1 MYCVGQYW
9 MAEDKPE
16 RKTSGRNPPGG
27 SVAAAVADTDGK
39 TKETVPRESGGGIGK
54 NRRLASIRSRISIEE
69 LKNVYKRQVTLSQDD
84 SAEPIFDPMAKAQES
99 LMVVRGKTGVV
110 YCHQMTNHLCFW
122 DPQHMEKPER
132 LLCILDRCQELGLLQ
147 ECERL
152 ECRAAKEEE
161 VLNLHSPAHFGLLQT
176 TSSITDQEKL
186 EDLSSRFDSVYFHPG
201 TFESAL
207 LAAGGTLDLVDAVA
221 SGRLQNGFAIVRPP
235 GHHAME
241 SEFCGY
247 SFINNVALA
256 TRQALNTHG
265 LSRILIVDWDVHHGQ
280 GTQQAFYSDPRVLYF
295 SIHRY
300 EHGSFW
306 PNLRESNYD
315 YIGQGNGKGFNFNVP
330 LNSIGMANQ
339 DFLAILHQ
347 VLLPVAYEF
356 SPELV
361 IVSAGF
367 DAAIG
372 CHEFGPELVIVS
384 GGFDS
389 AVGDSKGE
397 MEVSPGLYAH
407 LTSHLM
413 TLAQGKVAVV
423 LEGGYYLPSLAESA
437 AMTLSALLGHPCPS
451 LMDPIIQP
459 SKSLQETLL
468 SLVYVQRPYWKC
480 FQYQG
485 SFSLEEVR
493 GDSDPKTFTPSLS
506 FMGLTSCRPL
516 RFPTRDNVEPRTPE
530 ALQRINDKFQCLRQK
545 EGVRVR
551 FEPRL
556 CLVYDEGMELHHSLT
571 EGEHPERPERIRR
584 VWEMLSRV
592 GVVERCR
599 VLQSRRAQHEEVELV
614 HTKEHVEFMY
624 KLESMD
630 EEELQILQESYKS
643 VYLHPK
649 TNDCAL
655 LSAGCLLQVVE
666 EVWQGRARA
675 GVGLIRPPGHHA
687 EPDQPHGFCFYNNVA
702 VAARHAIH
710 NLGCQRVLI
719 VDWDVHHGNGIQHAF
734 EEEPRVLYVS
744 LHRYDHGLFFP
755 SSEDAN
761 FDRVGRGPG
770 EGFTINIPWNKSG
783 MGDAEYMA
791 AFTQVIMPVAY
802 QFNPQLVL
810 VAAGFDAAR
819 GDPLGGC
826 RTSPECYG
834 HMTSLLA
841 GLAEGRV
848 VLALEGG
855 YNLTTISY
863 CMTLC
868 AKALLGDPMPPLEAQ
883 LVPNKSA
890 VHTINEVIS
899 VHSKYWSALCFQVE
913 LPLQDVLQQ
922 GCGGGPQGVDS
933 GVSGSEASLSPS
945 PISIPSP
952 VKSRDSSP
960 STTTTTSPY
969 VSAPSSPAKPIFME
983 CEVKTNDVQECLSD
997 SKETASSVGAR
1008 PRTQQPKKTPNRTPH
1023 KPRQASNRSVDRQ
1036 RSTPKKHGKVAAA
1049 MQAAIASQSLVK
1061 GPTGVVC
1068 VERDKG
1074 GSLAET
1080 IVNQCQ
1086 ALDLWQACN
1095 VLSSQPAMKAEVFP
1109 EKILQHLCSANVVN
1123 GLRGE
1128 RTGDASLQIAG
1139 SVAKLLQEILD
1150 GKFQNGMALTEAMD
1164 GLHSGVALA
1173 VHSVLSIHSKA
1184 RMVVVDF
1191 GNCVEPEILDHLFS
1205 HEPRVLVLSV
1215 RQCQYA
1221 SGSTSRN
1228 KGRYSNVLSVD
1239 INCNIAESSHD
1250 YLTLV
1255 HQLLLPVIY
1264 EFGPQMVVMTAACE
1278 WNIYPAFL
1286 PNMAGLFLPVTS
1298 DRLVMA
1304 VEIDQQR
1311 SIVVNEG
1318 IVGALSTLLG
1328 RPYHPKM
1335 SQSESLRPEVC
1346 QTILEVMKAQQ
1357 GNWKSL
1363 RYHALASLVTSSTGK
1378 QESLL
1383 PSHLQQQTIKPQEDA
1398 LLKPKELECFKEGQ
1412 SVCLV
1417 YSEAMKEH
1425 LNYADS
1431 THPECPDRISCIF
1444 EQLCNFGIVERCQ
1457 RLKAREA
1464 TLQELERVHSSRHI
1478 KFMSGLQALK
1488 PSELHHL
1495 ENSFDS
1501 IYLHRRTNRCA
1512 LLAAGSILTAV
1523 DCVMSGSCQH
1533 GVAVVRPP
1541 GHHAERN
1548 NPCGFCFYNSVGVA
1562 AQHAVTSHHLQRV
1575 LVLDWDVHHGNGT
1588 QHMFESDPRVLYIS
1602 IHRYDNGRF
1611 FPGSADANYNRVG
1624 LKKGKGFNIN
1634 IPWNKGGM
1642 GDAEYLAAF
1651 LEVVLPVATE
1661 FNPQLVLISAGFD
1674 AAVGDPL
1681 GGCNVTPECYGHMTK
1696 FLTCVGDGR
1705 VIVALEG
1712 GYNLTSISYCM
1723 TLCAKALLGDPLPC
1737 LSGNLTPCQS
1747 AVDSLINVVG
1757 AHCKFWSS
1765 LNLKGKMVES
1775 PRKQASSISTQRP
1788 ISSPTS
1794 SQAVDELAASLS
1806 QVSMAEATPR
1816 KIQTEEKK
1824 EEAPGGELEGACGG
1838 GHEDSATTL
1847 ILSDCLGAQELYAVV
1862 PVSWC
1867 PHLEE
1872 VQPVPDGTLNTSSAC
1887 EECYDTSENWCCL
1900 TCYKVLC
1907 GRFVSEHMLMHG
1919 VCEEHH
1925 MVLSFSDLSIWCYAC
1940 DSYVHN
1946 PVLFEAKRAA
1956 HLDKFGLEPPEC
1968 S

>member
-1 MYCVGQYW
+1 
-9 MAEDKPE
+9 MAEDKPQ
-16 RKTSGRNPPGG
+16 RKTSGRNPQRGQPPGG
-27 SVAAAVADTDGK
+27 GGGGSGGGGGAAAAAASDGK
-39 TKETVPRESGGGIGK
+39 TKETAPRESGGGAGK

-84 SAEPIFDPMAKAQES
+84 SAEPVFDPMAKAQES
-99 LMVVRGKTGVV
+99 LRVVRGKTGVV
-110 YCHQMTNHLCFW
+110 FCPKMTNHRCSW
-122 DPQHMEKPER
+122 DPQHVEKPER
-132 LLCILDRCQELGLLQ
+132 LLCILDRCKELGLLQ
-147 ECERL
+147 ECEQL

-176 TSSITDQEKL
+176 TSGITDQDKL

-201 TFESAL
+201 TCETAL

-241 SEFCGY
+241 SEFCGF
-247 SFINNVALA
+247 SFINNVAVA
-256 TRQALNTHG
+256 ARHVLNTQG

-315 YIGQGNGKGFNFNVP
+315 YIGQGDGKGFNFNVP

-356 SPELV
+356 GPELV
-361 IVSAGF
+361 IVSAGY
-367 DAAIG
+367 
-372 CHEFGPELVIVS
+372 
-384 GGFDS
+384 DS
-389 AVGDSKGE
+389 AVGDRKGE

-413 TLAQGKVAVV
+413 ALAQGKVAVV
-423 LEGGYYLPSLAESA
+423 LEGGYCLPSLAESA
-437 AMTLSALLGHPCPS
+437 AMTLSTLLGHPCPS

-459 SKSLQETLL
+459 CKSLQEALL

-485 SFSLEEVR
+485 SFGPEEVR
-493 GDSDPKTFTPSLS
+493 GDSDPKIFTPSLS
-506 FMGLTSCRPL
+506 LVGLISSRPL
-516 RFPTRDNVEPRTPE
+516 RFPTRDYLKPQTPE
-530 ALQRINDKFQCLRQK
+530 ALQRINDKLQCLRQR
-545 EGVRVR
+545 EGVRPR
-551 FEPRL
+551 LEPRL
-556 CLVYDEGMELHHSLT
+556 CIVYDEGMELHHSLT

-584 VWEMLSRV
+584 IWEMLCRV

-599 VLQSRRAQHEEVELV
+599 VLQSRRAQREEVELV
-614 HTKEHVEFMY
+614 HTKEHVEFMH
-624 KLESMD
+624 KFESMD
-630 EEELQILQESYKS
+630 EEELQILQESFKS

-666 EVWQGRARA
+666 EVWQGRART

-734 EEEPRVLYVS
+734 EDEPRVLYVS

-761 FDRVGRGPG
+761 YDRVGRGPG

-791 AFTQVIMPVAY
+791 AFTQVVMPVAY
-802 QFNPQLVL
+802 QFNPELVL

-834 HMTSLLA
+834 HMTSLLS
-841 GLAEGRV
+841 GLADGRV

-890 VHTINEVIS
+890 VQTINDVLRT
-899 VHSKYWSALCFQVE
+899 HSKYWSALCFQVD

-922 GCGGGPQGVDS
+922 GCGGGPQVVDS
-933 GVSGSEASLSPS
+933 GVSGSEASLSSSPTSVPS
-945 PISIPSP
+945 PTKSSP
-952 VKSRDSSP
+952 DSSP
-960 STTTTTSPY
+960 STTATTSPY
-969 VSAPSSPAKPIFME
+969 VSAPSSPAKPILME
-983 CEVKTNDVQECLSD
+983 CEVKAGDVQECLPD
-997 SKETASSVGAR
+997 SKETTPSIGAR
-1008 PRTQQPKKTPNRTPH
+1008 PRTQQQKSSSNRTPH
-1023 KPRQASNRSVDRQ
+1023 RPRQAANRSADRQ

-1049 MQAAIASQSLVK
+1049 MQAAVASQSLVK

-1068 VERDKG
+1068 VERDNG
-1074 GSLAET
+1074 GSLMET
-1080 IVNQCQ
+1080 VVSQYQ
-1086 ALDLWQACN
+1086 AFDLWQACS
-1095 VLSSQPAMKAEVFP
+1095 VLPPQPAMKPEVFP
-1109 EKILQHLCSANVVN
+1109 EKILQRLCSASVVS
-1123 GLRGE
+1123 GQQG
-1128 RTGDASLQIAG
+1128 TGDGSLQVAG
-1139 SVAKLLQEILD
+1139 SVAKLLQEVLD
-1150 GKFQNGMALTEAMD
+1150 GKFQNGMALMQTMD
-1164 GLHSGVALA
+1164 GLHSGVAMA
-1173 VHSVLSIHSKA
+1173 VHSVLGIHSKA
-1184 RMVVVDF
+1184 RVVVVDF
-1191 GNCVEPEILDHLFS
+1191 GNCAELDILEHMFS
-1205 HEPRVLVLSV
+1205 HDPRVLVLSV
-1215 RQCQYA
+1215 RQCQDA
-1221 SGSTSRN
+1221 SGSTSKN
-1228 KGRYSNVLSVD
+1228 KERCSNVLSIDVS
-1239 INCNIAESSHD
+1239 CSIAENSCD
-1250 YLTLV
+1250 YLTLA
-1255 HQLLLPVIY
+1255 HQVLLPVVY
-1264 EFGPQMVVMTAACE
+1264 EFRPELVVMTAACE
-1278 WNIYPAFL
+1278 WNVYPAFL
-1286 PNMAGLFLPVTS
+1286 SNMAGLFLPVTS
-1298 DRLVMA
+1298 DRMVMA
-1304 VEIDQQR
+1304 VEVDQQG
-1311 SIVVNEG
+1311 SKVAGEG
-1318 IVGALSTLLG
+1318 VVGALSNLLG
-1328 RPYHPKM
+1328 SPRHPKM
-1335 SQSESLRPEVC
+1335 MLQSESLRPEVC
-1346 QTILEVMKAQQ
+1346 QTILKVMKDQQ
-1357 GNWKSL
+1357 SNWKNL
-1363 RYHALASLVTSSTGK
+1363 RHHALASLVISFSGK

-1383 PSHLQQQTIKPQEDA
+1383 PNHIQQQTIKPHEDA
-1398 LLKPKELECFKEGQ
+1398 SPKPKEQVCFKVGQQQ
-1412 SVCLV
+1412 SVCLA

-1425 LNYADS
+1425 LSYADS
-1431 THPECPDRISCIF
+1431 THPECPDRISCIY
-1444 EQLCNFGIVERCQ
+1444 EQLCNFGIVDRCH

-1478 KFMSGLQALK
+1478 KFMSGLQAMK

-1501 IYLHRRTNRCA
+1501 IYLHRRTNHCA

-1562 AQHAVTSHHLQRV
+1562 AQHAIASHHLERV
-1575 LVLDWDVHHGNGT
+1575 LILDWDVHHGNGT

-1602 IHRYDNGRF
+1602 IHRYDHGKF

-1661 FNPQLVLISAGFD
+1661 FNPQLVLVSAGFD

-1696 FLTCVGDGR
+1696 FLTCVGDGK

-1737 LSGNLTPCQS
+1737 LSGNLTPCQN
-1747 AVDSLINVVG
+1747 AVDSLTSVVG
-1757 AHCKFWSS
+1757 AHCKFWSC
-1765 LNLKGKMVES
+1765 LNFKGKTEES
-1775 PRKQASSISTQRP
+1775 PRKQNSSKSTQSP
-1788 ISSPTS
+1788 VSPSSS
-1794 SQAVDELAASLS
+1794 AQAVDELGASLS
-1806 QVSMAEATPR
+1806 QVSMGEDTSS
-1816 KIQTEEKK
+1816 KTQTEEQK
-1824 EEAPGGELEGACGG
+1824 EDTSSGELEGACGG
-1838 GHEDSATTL
+1838 GHEDSSATTL
-1847 ILSDCLGAQELYAVV
+1847 ILSECLGAQELYAVV
-1862 PVSWC
+1862 PASWC

-1872 VQPVPDGTLNTSSAC
+1872 VQPVPGGIINTSSAC
-1887 EECYDTSENWCCL
+1887 EECHDTSENWCCL

-1907 GRFVSEHMLMHG
+1907 GRFVAEHMLMHG

-1925 MVLSFSDLSIWCYAC
+1925 LVLSFSDLSTWCYAC
-1940 DSYVHN
+1940 DSYIHN
-1946 PVLFEAKRAA
+1946 PALFEAKRAA

>member
-1 MYCVGQYW
+1 
-9 MAEDKPE
+9 MAEDKPQ
-16 RKTSGRNPPGG
+16 RKTSGRNPQRGQPPGG
-27 SVAAAVADTDGK
+27 AGGAAAAVAASDGK
-39 TKETVPRESGGGIGK
+39 IKETAPRESGGVGK

-84 SAEPIFDPMAKAQES
+84 SVEPLFDPMAKAQEC
-99 LMVVRGKTGVV
+99 LKVVRGKTGVV
-110 YCHQMTNHLCFW
+110 YCSQMTNHHCFW
-122 DPQHMEKPER
+122 DPQHVEKPER
-132 LLCILDRCQELGLLQ
+132 LLCILDRCLELGLLQ
-147 ECERL
+147 ECEQL

-176 TSSITDQEKL
+176 TSGITDQDKL

-201 TFESAL
+201 TCKSAL
-207 LAAGGTLDLVDAVA
+207 LAAGGTLDLVDAVV

-241 SEFCGY
+241 SEFCGFC
-247 SFINNVALA
+247 FINNVALA
-256 TRQALNTHG
+256 TRHALNTHG

-330 LNSIGMANQ
+330 LNSTGMANQ

-356 SPELV
+356 NPELV
-361 IVSAGF
+361 VVSAGF

-372 CHEFGPELVIVS
+372 CPE
-384 GGFDS
+384 
-389 AVGDSKGE
+389 GE
-397 MEVSPGLYAH
+397 MEVTPGLYAH

-413 TLAQGKVAVV
+413 ALAHGKVAVV

-459 SKSLQETLL
+459 SESLQEALL

-485 SFSLEEVR
+485 SFSLEKVR
-493 GDSDPKTFTPSLS
+493 GDSDPKIFTPSLS
-506 FMGLTSCRPL
+506 FMGLTSSRPL
-516 RFPTRDNVEPRTPE
+516 RFPTRDYIEPQTPE
-530 ALQRINDKFQCLRQK
+530 ALQRVDDKFQSLRQR
-545 EGVRVR
+545 EGVRLR
-551 FEPRL
+551 LEPRL

-584 VWEMLSRV
+584 VWEMLCRV

-599 VLQSRRAQHEEVELV
+599 VLQSRRAQREEVELV
-614 HTKEHVEFMY
+614 HTKEHMEFMY

-655 LSAGCLLQVVE
+655 LSAGSLLQVVE

-770 EGFTINIPWNKSG
+770 EGFTINIPWNKVHKGERMMSG

-791 AFTQVIMPVAY
+791 AFTQVVLPVAY

-834 HMTSLLA
+834 HMTSLLS
-841 GLAEGRV
+841 GLAEGRA

-890 VHTINEVIS
+890 VQTINDVINT
-899 VHSKYWSALCFQVE
+899 HSKYWSALCFQVD

-952 VKSRDSSP
+952 AKSSPDSSP
-960 STTTTTSPY
+960 STTATTSPY
-969 VSAPSSPAKPIFME
+969 VSAPSSPAKPILME
-983 CEVKTNDVQECLSD
+983 CEVKAGDVQECLPD

-1008 PRTQQPKKTPNRTPH
+1008 PRTQQQKNSPNRTPH
-1023 KPRQASNRSVDRQ
+1023 RPRQASNQSVGRQ
-1036 RSTPKKHGKVAAA
+1036 RSTPKKHGKISAA
-1049 MQAAIASQSLVK
+1049 MQAAVASQSLVK

-1074 GSLAET
+1074 GSPVET
-1080 IVNQCQ
+1080 VVNQCL
-1086 ALDLWQACN
+1086 AFDLWQACS
-1095 VLSSQPAMKAEVFP
+1095 VLPSQPAMKAEVFP
-1109 EKILQHLCSANVVN
+1109 EKILQHLCSVSVMS
-1123 GLRGE
+1123 GQHQEG
-1128 RTGDASLQIAG
+1128 TGDVSLQVAG
-1139 SVAKLLQEILD
+1139 SVARLLQEVLD
-1150 GKFQNGMALTEAMD
+1150 GKFQNGMALMQAID
-1164 GLHSGVALA
+1164 GLHCGVAMA
-1173 VHSVLSIHSKA
+1173 VYSVLGIHRKA
-1184 RMVVVDF
+1184 RVVIVDF
-1191 GNCVEPEILDHLFS
+1191 GNCVELGILEHVFS

-1221 SGSTSRN
+1221 SQSTSRN
-1228 KGRYSNVLSVD
+1228 KERCSNFLNID
-1239 INCNIAESSHD
+1239 INCNIAENSRD
-1250 YLTLV
+1250 YLTLA
-1255 HQLLLPVIY
+1255 HQVLLPVVY
-1264 EFGPQMVVMTAACE
+1264 EFQPDLVVMTAAFE

-1286 PNMAGLFLPVTS
+1286 SNMAGLFMPVTS

-1304 VEIDQQR
+1304 VEIDQQG
-1311 SIVVNEG
+1311 SKIAGEG

-1328 RPYHPKM
+1328 SSWHPKM
-1335 SQSESLRPEVC
+1335 MLESGSLRPELC
-1346 QTILEVMKAQQ
+1346 QTILQVMKAQQ
-1357 GNWKSL
+1357 GSWKSL
-1363 RYHALASLVTSSTGK
+1363 RYHALASLVTSSSGK

-1383 PSHLQQQTIKPQEDA
+1383 LNRLHQQIIKPQEDVSSE
-1398 LLKPKELECFKEGQ
+1398 PKEQQCLKAGQ

-1417 YSEAMKEH
+1417 YSESMKEH
-1425 LNYADS
+1425 ISYADS

-1444 EQLCNFGIVERCQ
+1444 EQLCNFGIVERCH
-1457 RLKAREA
+1457 RLKPREA

-1478 KFMSGLQALK
+1478 KFMSGLQAMK

-1495 ENSFDS
+1495 ANSFDS
-1501 IYLHRRTNRCA
+1501 IYLHRRTNHCA
-1512 LLAAGSILTAV
+1512 LLAAGSVLTTV

-1533 GVAVVRPP
+1533 GMAVVRPP

-1562 AQHAVTSHHLQRV
+1562 AQHAITSHHLERV

-1602 IHRYDNGRF
+1602 IHRYDHGRF

-1634 IPWNKGGM
+1634 IPWNNGGM

-1661 FNPQLVLISAGFD
+1661 FNPQLVLVSAGFD

-1681 GGCNVTPECYGHMTK
+1681 GGYNVTPECYGHMTK
-1696 FLTCVGDGR
+1696 FLTSVGDGR

-1723 TLCAKALLGDPLPC
+1723 TLCAKALLGDPLPS
-1737 LSGNLTPCQS
+1737 LSGNLTPCQN
-1747 AVDSLINVVG
+1747 AVDSLTSVVG

-1775 PRKQASSISTQRP
+1775 PRKQNSFKSTQRP
-1788 ISSPTS
+1788 ISSTTS
-1794 SQAVDELAASLS
+1794 AQAVDELAASLC
-1806 QVSMAEATPR
+1806 QVNIGEASPR
-1816 KIQTEEKK
+1816 RTQTEEKK
-1824 EEAPGGELEGACGG
+1824 EETSGGELEGACGG
-1838 GHEDSATTL
+1838 SHEDSTTTL
-1847 ILSDCLGAQELYAVV
+1847 ILSECLGAQELYAVV

-1872 VQPVPDGTLNTSSAC
+1872 VQPVPDGTLSTSSAC
-1887 EECYDTSENWCCL
+1887 EECHDTSENWCCL

-1907 GRFVSEHMLMHG
+1907 GRFVAEHMLMHG

-1925 MVLSFSDLSIWCYAC
+1925 LVLSFSDLSTWCYAC

-1946 PVLFEAKRAA
+1946 PALFEAKRAA